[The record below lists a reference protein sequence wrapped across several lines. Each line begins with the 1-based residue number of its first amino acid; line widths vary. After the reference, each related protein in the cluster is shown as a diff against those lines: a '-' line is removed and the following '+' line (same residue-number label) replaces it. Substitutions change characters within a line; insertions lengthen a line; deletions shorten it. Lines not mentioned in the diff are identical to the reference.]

1 MTTTVT
7 SITYFTNNIMVQC
20 QITIARAIALVGH
33 ASAIIP
39 PEADLLEVRS
49 PGQIVL
55 VPNPIIINVDKAF
68 VPRIPLPSK
77 RGVYER
83 DHGRCA
89 YCGRIISFSEASI
102 DHIVP
107 QFLHGPTTWDNLVNA
122 CRHCNEKKANRT
134 PDQARMPLLFRPH
147 KPKPGLRPG

>member
-20 QITIARAIALVGH
+20 QITIARALALVGH

-49 PGQIVL
+49 PSHVVL
-55 VPNPIIINVDKAF
+55 VPNPIIINVNKAF

-89 YCGRIISFSEASI
+89 YCGRNITFSEASV

-107 QFLHGPTTWDNLVNA
+107 QFLQGPTTWDNLVNA
-122 CRHCNEKKANRT
+122 CRRCNEKKANRT
-134 PDQARMPLLFRPH
+134 PDQARMPLLFHPY
-147 KPKPGLRPG
+147 KPKTRLRPE